1 MLNSSQFIFDV
12 YMLHSIE
19 IYVQTVLTSQNLK
32 VKAVQEVSAN
42 AWMFSDI
49 WHTLPTKTLYFDTH
63 SI

>member
-42 AWMFSDI
+42 A
-49 WHTLPTKTLYFDTH
+49 
-63 SI
+63 